1 MDSGYQHVGIKNGSE
16 NARNNGKKRKK
27 KEKKRSETTHSVIKP
42 LDFILYNIYGNP
54 VDINLGSHFMYARKV
69 QFETI
74 FSLTS
79 LSFHWLYKV
88 KGKETC
94 CYGIFLGIMIC
105 L

>member
-1 MDSGYQHVGIKNGSE
+1 MDSGYQHFGIKNASE
-16 NARNNGKKRKK
+16 TREITGK
-27 KEKKRSETTHSVIKP
+27 KEKNRSETTHSVIKP
-42 LDFILYNIYGNP
+42 LDFILCNIYGNP

-88 KGKETC
+88 KG
-94 CYGIFLGIMIC
+94 
-105 L
+105 